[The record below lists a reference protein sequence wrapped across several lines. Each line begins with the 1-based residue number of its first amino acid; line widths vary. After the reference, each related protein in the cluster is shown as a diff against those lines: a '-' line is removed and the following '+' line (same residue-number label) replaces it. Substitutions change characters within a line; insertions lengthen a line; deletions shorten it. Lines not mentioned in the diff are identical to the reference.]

1 MSDAIPTYTPKAK
14 AAWRR
19 LQAHK
24 PFMLR
29 TLAGNYFVDSGG
41 YATLVQEDGK
51 ASGASVK
58 AFTLLDQDKREP
70 TTKRGGGK
78 R

>member
-1 MSDAIPTYTPKAK
+1 MSDPMPTYTPRAK

-29 TLAGNYFVDSGG
+29 TLAGTYFVDSGG

-58 AFTLLDQDKREP
+58 ASTMLDPDKRDDQP
-70 TTKRGGGK
+70 RNTKR